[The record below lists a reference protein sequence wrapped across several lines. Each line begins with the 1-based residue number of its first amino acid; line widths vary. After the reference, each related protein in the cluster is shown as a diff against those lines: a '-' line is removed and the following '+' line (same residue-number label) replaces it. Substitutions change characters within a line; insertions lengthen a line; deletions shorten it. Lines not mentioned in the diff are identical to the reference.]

1 MKLLSRD
8 LAILSAIELRADNSY
23 QEISKLTG
31 YRSHI
36 VRYTLNKLLK
46 LGVIS
51 QARPI
56 IANEALGYFFTTL
69 FFSLSSRR
77 QKRKDEL
84 VEFLTTN
91 PKVSWVFELGGDFQY
106 GASFKV
112 SHISEIRSFLELLSK
127 KFGNIFFEKA
137 LSSQLSFTYF
147 GRRYLSPTRSK
158 KKAIVFSVDD
168 TQQQIDSVDDSI
180 ISGLTGQDY
189 TSRIELSRKLKIP
202 IATFERRRVDLE
214 SRGIIKG
221 YFHWVDPEKL
231 GVYSFIIMVFT
242 QGIGLALKERLR
254 ECAESESSVV
264 YMTECMGQWDF
275 ELGVEVKEAKD
286 ITRVTEKLYDL
297 FPEEIR
303 SIRVIP
309 IIRYIKVKNHS
320 LKAAAK

>member
-1 MKLLSRD
+1 MKLLTRD
-8 LAILSAIELRADNSY
+8 LAILSTVELRADNSY
-23 QEISKLTG
+23 QQISKLTG

-56 IANEALGYFFTTL
+56 VANEALGYFFTTL

-77 QKRKDEL
+77 QKRKEEL
-84 VEFLTTN
+84 VDFLTSN
-91 PKVSWVFELGGDFQY
+91 PKVSWIFELGGDFQY

-112 SHISEIRSFLELLSK
+112 KHISEIRGFLELLSR

-137 LSSQLSFTYF
+137 LSSQFSFTYF
-147 GRRYLSPTRSK
+147 GRRYLSTARTK

-168 TQQQIDSVDDSI
+168 PQQQIDQVDSLI
-180 ISGLTGQDY
+180 ISGLTDENY
-189 TSRIELSRKLKIP
+189 ASRIELARKIDIP
-202 IATFERRRVDLE
+202 VATFERRRLELE

-231 GVYSFIIMVFT
+231 GVHSFIIMVFT
-242 QGIGLALKERLR
+242 QGIGLGLKERLR

-275 ELGVEVKEAKD
+275 ELGVEVKEAKE
-286 ITRVTEKLYDL
+286 ITSVTEKLYDL

-309 IIRYIKVKNHS
+309 IISYIKVKNHN
-320 LKAAAK
+320 LKSIK